1 MAAPNKETL
10 VPKFIETE
18 QGTFAY
24 LTAGNEGPLALCLHG
39 FPDTA
44 FGWRYVIEPLAA
56 AGYRVVAPFM
66 RGYAPTP
73 VPADGQ
79 YFVAALAADAI
90 ALHEA
95 CGGDSDAIL
104 IGHDWGALAA
114 YNAASAAPD
123 RWRKVITAAVP
134 PPAAMAGAML
144 TYAQL
149 KRSWYMFFFQVG
161 LSDFVVG
168 ADDLSF
174 IESLWNDWSPGYDCT
189 EDMNYVRQSL
199 SNPENLAAALGYYRA
214 TWGTEPPAAQYQAIA
229 AAGAQ
234 TSPHPTLY
242 LHGKNDGCIGVEF
255 ASHEG
260 LAAGSACAIIEGA
273 GHFLQVEQP
282 QKFLDAVL
290 SFLAK

>member
-1 MAAPNKETL
+1 MSETL
-10 VPKFIETE
+10 TPKFIETE
-18 QGTFAY
+18 QGNFAY
-24 LTAGNEGPLALCLHG
+24 LQSGSEGPLALCLHG

-44 FGWRYVIEPLAA
+44 FGWRHVIEPLAA

-73 VPADGQ
+73 IPQDGQ

-90 ALHEA
+90 ALHKA
-95 CGGDSDAIL
+95 FNGSSDAIL

-114 YNAASAAPD
+114 YSAAAAAPD
-123 RWRKVITAAVP
+123 CWHKVVTAAVP

-144 TYAQL
+144 TYTQL

-174 IESLWNDWSPGYDCT
+174 IDSLWKDWSPGYDAT
-189 EDMNYVRQSL
+189 EDMKYLRQSL
-199 SNPENLAAALGYYRA
+199 GAPENLAAALGYYRA
-214 TWGTEPPAAQYQAIA
+214 TWGTEPPAAQYQDIA
-229 AAGAQ
+229 AAAAQ

-255 ASHEG
+255 ASADG
-260 LAAGSACAIIEGA
+260 LAPGSRCEVIDGA

-282 QKFLDAVL
+282 EKFLQAVL
-290 SFLAK
+290 NFINNG